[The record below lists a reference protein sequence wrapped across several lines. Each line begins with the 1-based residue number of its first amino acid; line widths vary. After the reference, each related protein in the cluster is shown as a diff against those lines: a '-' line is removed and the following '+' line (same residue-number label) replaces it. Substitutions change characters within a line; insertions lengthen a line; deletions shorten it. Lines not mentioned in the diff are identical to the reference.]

1 MGERECHRADRPFL
15 QAAEE
20 AEVQTT
26 TGVEPWI
33 VAEVAVVAA
42 VVVLC
47 LAYEEAGRA
56 FVLVLVAV
64 AAYAAD

>member
-1 MGERECHRADRPFL
+1 MGEREYRRADQPFL

-20 AEVQTT
+20 AVVRP

-33 VAEVAVVAA
+33 VAEVATVAA
-42 VVVLC
+42 VVVLW

-56 FVLVLVAV
+56 FVLVA
-64 AAYAAD
+64 AAYAAG